1 MTDGENKSD
10 TAPASDFFV
19 DGNGQAVN
27 EEVVIYMGKEAKENI
42 EKEFGQLGVNSWQEL
57 LGQLI
62 NKRHILLRADPL
74 PDKIFRDKK
83 PGTDLKTNVP
93 ANKFKWLHV
102 VMVSAVFIVAIVLL
116 VKLSGEKSL
125 PKIEFG

>member
-10 TAPASDFFV
+10 TAPASDFFI

-42 EKEFGQLGVNSWQEL
+42 EKEFDQLGVKSWQEL
-57 LGQLI
+57 MGQLI
-62 NKRHILLRADPL
+62 NKRHILLQADPL

-83 PGTDLKTNVP
+83 PVNNSKTNIP
-93 ANKFKWLHV
+93 TNRFKWWH
-102 VMVSAVFIVAIVLL
+102 IVIVLTVSIALIVFL
-116 VKLSGEKSL
+116 VKLSGKKSL